1 MRKVIASE
9 FVSLDGVMEDPSW
22 TFQFPSE
29 EQPKFKFDELST
41 SDALLLGR
49 VTYEGFA
56 AAWPHMT
63 EQAGEY
69 ADMMNGY
76 PKFVVST
83 TLEEPLEWNN
93 STLIKGNVA
102 EEVSR
107 LKQQLGKDI
116 LIFGS
121 GDLVNTLMRHD
132 LIDEYRLMLFPVVVG
147 SGKRLFRNGCD
158 TKALRLV
165 ETKTFGSGVVLS
177 YQPAG
182 SEAEGQMETG
192 GERVRSL
199 RRDGF
204 LSYDVGDQRPGA
216 MSGG

>member
-1 MRKVIASE
+1 
-9 FVSLDGVMEDPSW
+9 
-22 TFQFPSE
+22 
-29 EQPKFKFDELST
+29 
-41 SDALLLGR
+41 
-49 VTYEGFA
+49 
-56 AAWPHMT
+56 MT

-76 PKFVVST
+76 PKYVVSK

-107 LKQQLGKDI
+107 LKRQPGKDI

-147 SGKRLFRNGCD
+147 SEKRLFKD
-158 TKALRLV
+158 SIETKVLRLV
-165 ETKTFGSGVVLS
+165 ETKTFGSGVVVLS

-182 SEAEGQMETG
+182 N
-192 GERVRSL
+192 
-199 RRDGF
+199 
-204 LSYDVGDQRPGA
+204 
-216 MSGG
+216 